1 MNWLSQ
7 NWIWLVFVIGILFM
21 MRRGGMGCGMGR
33 PRSGQGES
41 TGGHEHG
48 DPPAATRDPVSG
60 EAVDS
65 AAAVRSV
72 YRGRIYRF
80 ASRENRDR
88 FEAEPQHYAAG
99 AASTDNDRR
108 HAVHG
113 HGC

>member
-1 MNWLSQ
+1 MNWVSE

-21 MRRGGMGCGMGR
+21 MRRGGMGCGMGHV
-33 PRSGQGES
+33 RSGRGES

-48 DPPAATRDPVSG
+48 EPPATTSDPVSG

-65 AAAVRSV
+65 AAAVRLV

-88 FEAEPQHYAAG
+88 FEAEPERYAAG
-99 AASTDNDRR
+99 PANADSNQQ

-113 HGC
+113 HRC